1 MQVAIVLDAGHA
13 QPLHARAVDSPLPG
27 NQLLER
33 EIVAFASL
41 IKSEQP
47 ALDRGDHFGL
57 APNDPAPGSWRRERF
72 ERQRSPKGPI
82 TLAGR
87 IFWFSSMSRKIGRA
101 HV

>member
-47 ALDRGDHFGL
+47 ALDRGDQFGL
-57 APNDPAPGSWRRERF
+57 APTDPAPGSWRPERF
-72 ERQRSPKGPI
+72 ARQRSAKGPVQ
-82 TLAGR
+82 LASRLFG
-87 IFWFSSMSRKIGRA
+87 FSSMSTTSY
-101 HV
+101 H